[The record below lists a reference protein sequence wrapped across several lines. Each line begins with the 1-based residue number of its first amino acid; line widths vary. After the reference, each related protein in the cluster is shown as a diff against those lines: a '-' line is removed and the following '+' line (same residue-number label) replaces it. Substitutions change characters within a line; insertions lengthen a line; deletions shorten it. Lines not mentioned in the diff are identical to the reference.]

1 MTESGDAALPQA
13 IVMAAS
19 QPPGNSTAVVVRP
32 PKPSKDQLKALLA
45 AAPEMF
51 KWSPARCVK
60 LMEFLVKDDE
70 DIFYG
75 FDEPTTWSAWRAT
88 VGKQAAGGN
97 KALYKGIY
105 LHWCRD
111 ISHVAPDASSSI
123 VTNIF

>member
-60 LMEFLVKDDE
+60 LMEFLVKAAELAAASMQRQDGTPVFSQSQVNATLRQATAD
-70 DIFYG
+70 
-75 FDEPTTWSAWRAT
+75 TTHATCLLYTSPSPRDRQKSRMPSSA
-88 VGKQAAGGN
+88 
-97 KALYKGIY
+97 
-105 LHWCRD
+105 
-111 ISHVAPDASSSI
+111 
-123 VTNIF
+123 